1 MQDFDKLS
9 IIPERSQKIIIQFLK
24 NLNKD
29 KVKDCEIIFPSFY
42 ELTDIKN
49 WEITSLNEM
58 LGEIV
63 FYTSPS
69 FDLYSYLSLYIH
81 LKLAE
86 FLKTI
91 SISQYFLDNQ
101 TDFPGI
107 KKILLSSYEMEKP
120 FFATKVKDKDILD
133 VKINA
138 ELIGSF
144 DKIIKNLINESKLSS
159 SKSIWTVEEFFAF
172 VDKNVS
178 TEKLNIITQDIAK
191 ILNNLVDSCEE
202 NEKKVAFTY
211 LIHYMFLTKK
221 RELSFVFSSVS
232 QGKGLGGVFVHSQ
245 KDMTESE
252 YIVSITNTLAL
263 RLASNSLLKLLH
275 KQTLKT
281 ALISIL
287 VDSYAH
293 NISAHSLSALK
304 WWFELRHKIAD
315 KRFFVEKGQGLELS
329 SFQPEKL
336 VIQREMIQKTA
347 EKYYAALGLTD
358 SIYNSQFCS
367 LFDILNFRLI
377 PERITKFL
385 IFEESNQKY
394 NYMVTNTYLD
404 YNGKVSAE
412 IINNGLGPNSRIKIN
427 CFHPQFPVSLDYA
440 LYPFFRFLRDKGAFW
455 SGVTRDNAYGGES
468 KTWYQV
474 LWEDFAN
481 NPLYLGTIAKSEGVS
496 EININLAVRH
506 NNNWI
511 HGKFLTIDLSL
522 MDYEERIA
530 NNPNLKVEYQKQDFN
545 VIASTINDEEVSI
558 DKIRNKERSDIDA
571 ATLQKLDNKLETKL
585 LGLENNDIEQSENE
599 NSVNYIKP
607 DRYSKYALIRL
618 GECFAHFREI
628 MSSEEY
634 TIFLP
639 GGVVGEHALFTIF
652 ENSLRNIKH
661 YKNLDLSENGIDF
674 WISIEPEKLNISSV
688 SPTQQ
693 KTHELFKVSVWLGHK
708 TKLVPKENGGNISIY
723 EKLSKTTYRP
733 IMDSYGMPIMGGN
746 SQDKACAAML
756 FNNKFG
762 SVEEKGEENK
772 ETRNGAYF
780 PWVHFTT
787 NTSPEPYKSEHDL
800 PHSRIQCRIKSKDY
814 DDEINKYK
822 SSLDQNSFGY
832 LKKHF
837 FLWKNDDYLFINK
850 ASDLSGENISRFKFI
865 IISSNICDPDEI
877 FFKARQEGV
886 IRILFETDL
895 TNLKKT
901 LDEEIPEKHKD
912 SPNQQACIRDER
924 LRLLYSFWLQK
935 WISGDN
941 FNISIY
947 KRPHIKTNFSLTIT
961 KDNPY
966 INIEKECTE
975 INISIPLSHGGND
988 ESNSCNV
995 RSHGVFWGKYFNK
1008 VNPKQAESLFNE
1020 EVIETLNKDLTKYLL
1035 MDFAE
1040 VVTTNVF
1047 IFDNRIKSRMPIN
1060 DEKLNVF
1067 RKNLKLVVEEE
1078 RAFDKKKGES
1088 FKNHFNQL
1096 TEKYTSPN
1104 VLVMHLSYIESLG
1117 YKEMGNSMN
1126 NFINNELKDLID
1138 NDNFILIITSGRGR
1152 DSWKEGLKEDYL
1164 KKTIFKPVESFIH
1177 AIESGISYNDNFDV
1191 KYNIIK
1197 VIFGS

>member
-1 MQDFDKLS
+1 MKNNTFDILS
-9 IIPERSQKIIIQFLK
+9 IVPEDSRHIILQFLE
-24 NLNKD
+24 NID
-29 KVKDCEIIFPSFY
+29 KTGFDIIYPGFY
-42 ELTDIKN
+42 ELTEIKT
-49 WEITSLNEM
+49 WKITNVTDTMEDVL
-58 LGEIV
+58 
-63 FYTSPS
+63 FYTSKTFCEKP
-69 FDLYSYLSLYIH
+69 LNILNLYIH
-81 LKLAE
+81 FKLGE
-86 FLKTI
+86 LYQTV
-91 SISQYFLDNQ
+91 SISKHAVETNN
-101 TDFPGI
+101 I
-107 KKILLSSYEMEKP
+107 KYLLLSSDNSLTESYGIS
-120 FFATKVKDKDILD
+120 TKDDRVNVK
-133 VKINA
+133 VSRN
-138 ELIGSF
+138 LIRDFNNSLKRYNIGKYQNQV
-144 DKIIKNLINESKLSS
+144 DKIWSVKELYE
-159 SKSIWTVEEFFAF
+159 TVE
-172 VDKNVS
+172 VLIKDDK
-178 TEKLNIITQDIAK
+178 EKITTLIETIANKLKK
-191 ILNNLVDSCEE
+191 IAGTNGLILS
-202 NEKKVAFTY
+202 Y
-211 LIHYMFLTKK
+211 LIHYMFLDE
-221 RELSFVFSSVS
+221 RNLSYIFSAVN
-232 QGKGLGGVFVHSQ
+232 QGRGLGGLFVGYNN
-245 KDMTESE
+245 KNKIDAIKVP
-252 YIVSITNTLAL
+252 YIKSIANNLAI
-263 RLASNSLLKLLH
+263 RLTSNSLLKLLH

-315 KRFFVEKGQGLELS
+315 KRFFVKESQGLELS

-336 VIQREMIQKTA
+336 VIQREKIQNTA
-347 EKYYAALGLTD
+347 EIYYAALGLTD

-367 LFDILNFRLI
+367 LFDILNFNINQAEINKL
-377 PERITKFL
+377 L
-385 IFEESNQKY
+385 LYEESNQNY
-394 NYMVTNTYLD
+394 NNIVTDNSPECK
-404 YNGKVSAE
+404 GKVSTEE
-412 IINNGLGPNSRIKIN
+412 ITDNGTGQNGNIYID
-427 CFHPQFPVSLDYA
+427 CFNPCFPVSLDYA
-440 LYPFFRFLRDKGAFW
+440 LFPFFRFLRDKGAFW

-468 KTWYQV
+468 KTWYKV

-481 NPLYLGTIAKSEGVS
+481 NPLYLGTIAKSEGISKV
-496 EININLAVRH
+496 NINLAIKKDESWTYGRFV
-506 NNNWI
+506 
-511 HGKFLTIDLSL
+511 TIDLSL
-522 MDYEERIA
+522 LDYEERIA
-530 NNPNLKVEYQKQDFN
+530 TNPRLKIEYQKQDF
-545 VIASTINDEEVSI
+545 VVLEPHLNDMGISN
-558 DKIRNKERSDIDA
+558 DIRDKERSIINSNTLLNLDA
-571 ATLQKLDNKLETKL
+571 KLESIL
-585 LGLENNDIEQSENE
+585 LSANNQG
-599 NSVNYIKP
+599 YT
-607 DRYSKYALIRL
+607 KYALIRL

-661 YKNLDLSENGIDF
+661 YKNLDCLKRDGINF

-688 SPTQQ
+688 SPPQQ

-708 TKLVPKENGGNISIY
+708 TKLVPKENGENISIY

-787 NTSPEPYKSEHDL
+787 NTSQEPYNSEHDL
-800 PHSRIQCRIKSKDY
+800 PHNRIQCRIKSKDY

-924 LRLLYSFWLQK
+924 LRLLYSFWLHK

-941 FNISIY
+941 FNIRIY
-947 KRPHIKTNFSLTIT
+947 KSPDINKNFSVTIT
-961 KDNPY
+961 KVNPY
-966 INIEKECTE
+966 INIEKDCTE
-975 INISIPLSHGGND
+975 SNISIPLSHGGND
-988 ESNSCNV
+988 ESKSCNV

-1008 VNPKQAESLFNE
+1008 VEKKQASELFE
-1020 EVIETLNKDLTKYLL
+1020 ASVIDTLNNDLTKYLL

-1152 DSWKEGLKEDYL
+1152 DSWKEGLNKYYL